1 MANNSINGQFFM
13 VFISMVNYNHVNYS
27 INENIRAT

>member
-13 VFISMVNYNHVNYS
+13 VFISMVNYNHANYS
-27 INENIRAT
+27 INVRIRVT